1 MLTFGVFIAGFGLGG
16 LGFLAWVMADL
27 IDFWDKADEE

>member
-1 MLTFGVFIAGFGLGG
+1 MLTLGMFMASFGLGG

-27 IDFWDKADEE
+27 IDDMDKADEE